1 MVKKPLRLLALK
13 PRGIALPAIHD
24 SIVRA
29 LRSLGVSVSEIPV
42 PTAPEEILSFQPG
55 SNGQFEAVL
64 ALDAGVSPE
73 FISVLKKKQTASKIP
88 WQRVINR
95 EGRISIVHEV
105 LTAKFQ
111 AELLRKEGVE
121 VHEENESL
129 WIDLKKFG
137 WKYHINLTN
146 M

>member
-1 MVKKPLRLLALK
+1 MVGWVLR
-13 PRGIALPAIHD
+13 H
-24 SIVRA
+24 S
-29 LRSLGVSVSEIPV
+29 
-42 PTAPEEILSFQPG
+42 
-55 SNGQFEAVL
+55 
-64 ALDAGVSPE
+64 
-73 FISVLKKKQTASKIP
+73 ASKIP

-105 LTAKFQ
+105 LTTKLQ